1 MNITPENLP
10 IIVAGAFFLCFL
22 LLLLGFALY
31 IRQSKKREGMIQ
43 KIRKTGTTESFIE
56 KDTTPIET
64 GGWFLN
70 KIAGFFSEIG
80 KRVPAGDIVIDYD
93 KLRPMF
99 LKAGIRRQN
108 AATIFWG
115 SKLFF
120 AIFLPVGM
128 LIAEVVLPGQF
139 FPTKNLVALLAI
151 LAIIGFYLPNLW
163 ILFKTARRK
172 EMIINGF
179 PDALDLMVV
188 CVEAGMGLDSAITR
202 VAKEIELNNKVLS
215 DELNIYN
222 LEMRGGK
229 LRRDALKNL
238 AMRTGVPEV
247 SNLATLLIQTDKFGT
262 SIGQALKVYSDTMR
276 TQRFQRAEER
286 AAKIP
291 VKLIFPLILFIF
303 PSLFVAILGPAAIS
317 VYRIFVQGG
326 F

>member
-1 MNITPENLP
+1 MDITPENLP
-10 IIVAGAFFLCFL
+10 IIVAGAFFLCLL

-43 KIRKTGTTESFIE
+43 KIRQTGTTESFIE
-56 KDTTPIET
+56 QDTTPIEI
-64 GGWFLN
+64 GGRFQK
-70 KIAGFFSEIG
+70 KISGFFSEIG
-80 KRVPAGDIVIDYD
+80 KRVPASDKIIDYD

-108 AATIFWG
+108 AAPIFWG
-115 SKLFF
+115 TK
-120 AIFLPVGM
+120 IFLSVFLPIGV
-128 LIAEVVLPGQF
+128 LVAEFAFPGRLLPTG
-139 FPTKNLVALLAI
+139 NLVLALAFLAI
-151 LAIIGFYLPNLW
+151 LGFYLPNLW
-163 ILFKTARRK
+163 LLFKTARRK
-172 EMIINGF
+172 EMIVNGF

-202 VAKEIELNNKVLS
+202 VSKEIELNNKVLS

-238 AMRTGVPEV
+238 ATRTDVPEV
-247 SNLATLLIQTDKFGT
+247 NNLATLLIQTDKFGT

-303 PSLFVAILGPAAIS
+303 PALFVAILGPAAINI
-317 VYRIFVQGG
+317 YRVFIKGSF
-326 F
+326 